1 MGVFVRKHDSHRH
14 AHDVRA
20 SAWRHD
26 RPALISLKRFIE
38 VTAPATSWRRLICF
52 SA

>member
-1 MGVFVRKHDSHRH
+1 MEVFVRKHNAPRH
-14 AHDVRA
+14 AHDERA
-20 SAWRHD
+20 SAWCHD

-38 VTAPATSWRRLICF
+38 VTEPATSWRRLICF